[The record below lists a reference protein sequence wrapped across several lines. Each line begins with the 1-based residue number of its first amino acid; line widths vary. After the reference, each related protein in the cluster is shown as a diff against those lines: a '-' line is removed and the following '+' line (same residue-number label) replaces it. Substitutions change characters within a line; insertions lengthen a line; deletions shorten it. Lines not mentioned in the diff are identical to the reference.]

1 MITVVK
7 LEYTT
12 TLSKTTLMTLN
23 WRAAPFIRLLLP
35 LAMGIGLSFS
45 TSYTFP
51 HWWLLIPFLILL
63 GLQSRKTLP
72 HQQWWFGTSLSLFLC
87 LFGWS
92 LGSQQ
97 LQGFRSPALM
107 EATEDVQFFQGRI
120 IALSE
125 RESSTRIGLQL
136 MQSMLPDQPSAPLQG
151 RLLVYL
157 PSSEQVFRIGDQL
170 QIKGRIQPIPPP
182 KNPKAFDFATYM
194 RSQGYY
200 YQAFVKEKQWQYI
213 PVAKSAYLRRQATDL
228 RQQCLQILKAHLPSA
243 DEYAIGA
250 ALITGERSSLSPEI
264 KAGYAS
270 TGAMHVLAVS
280 GLHVG
285 LVYVGLQFL
294 LGLLGYWYGRWKW
307 LKMALLLLGIWGF
320 AYFTGATASVI
331 RAACMFSFVLIG
343 QSLKRYT
350 NIYNTI
356 AASAFCMLVINPI
369 LLFNI
374 GFQLS
379 YLALTGIVFFQGII
393 YQSWYIAN
401 PIGNYCWKLSSVAL
415 AAQLTTLPISLY
427 YFHQF
432 PVYFLLSGLV
442 VVPAAMIILSV
453 GLGLFVFNGV
463 PILGMVLGKILYACI
478 WGMNAVIFFL
488 QQLPASTLS
497 DIWID
502 IPMMLTLFMA
512 VLLLGA
518 YYLFYHKRL
527 WYGLASCLL
536 LFSIQY
542 NLQAWQQFN
551 KKEIVVYQVK
561 GQTVIDCIDGP
572 NCLRIVGGEGKPGTV
587 DWATTNYQSYSAIK
601 NITQID
607 MTDSIEGRAWSYQGG
622 FLQFYDWRMAILDTL
637 PPTKISSPIEFD
649 FALLHDNPRL
659 ELSELKD
666 YFIIQQLVWD
676 GSNDYWS
683 AKNWRAYCEEV
694 GVKFADVREE
704 GALVIGR

>member
-1 MITVVK
+1 
-7 LEYTT
+7 
-12 TLSKTTLMTLN
+12 MTLN

-35 LAMGIGLSFS
+35 LILGVGGAFL
-45 TSYTFP
+45 TSYTLSQ
-51 HWWLLIPFLILL
+51 WWLFIPFILLL
-63 GLQSRKTLP
+63 GLHNRKALP
-72 HQQWWFGTSLSLFLC
+72 HQQWIFGTCLFVFLG

-92 LGSQQ
+92 LASQQ
-97 LQGFRSPALM
+97 IGNFRPSALM
-107 EATEDVQFFQGRI
+107 EATEETRYFQGKI

-136 MQSMLPDQPSAPLQG
+136 MQSMLPDQSPAPLQG

-157 PSSEQVFRIGDQL
+157 PTTEQVFRIGDQL
-170 QIKGRIQPIPPP
+170 QIKGQAQAIPPP

-194 RSQGYY
+194 EGQGYY
-200 YQAFVKEKQWQYI
+200 YQTFVKEQQWQYI
-213 PVAKSAYLRRQATDL
+213 PVANAAVLRRQASHL
-228 RQQCLQILKAHLPSA
+228 RKQCLQILQQHLPSA

-250 ALITGERSSLSPEI
+250 ALITGERSALSPEI

-285 LVYVGLQFL
+285 LIYVGLQFL
-294 LGLLGYWYGRWKW
+294 IGLFGHWYGKWKW
-307 LKMALLLLGIWGF
+307 LKMALLLFGIWGF

-331 RAACMFSFVLIG
+331 RAACMFSFLLVG

-379 YLALTGIVFFQGII
+379 YLALTGIVFFQSII

-401 PIGNYCWKLSSVAL
+401 PLGNYCWKLSSVAL

-442 VVPAAMIILSV
+442 VVPAAMVILSV
-453 GLGLFVFNGV
+453 GLGLFVFHGV
-463 PILGMVLGKILYACI
+463 PLLGMLLGKILYACI
-478 WGMNAVIFFL
+478 WGMNAIIFFL
-488 QQLPASTLS
+488 QQLPGSTLS

-502 IPMMLTLFMA
+502 TLMMLTLFTA
-512 VLLLGA
+512 VFFLGA
-518 YYLFYHKRL
+518 YYLFYRKRL
-527 WYGLASCLL
+527 LYGFATCLL
-536 LFSIQY
+536 LFSFQY
-542 NLQAWQQFN
+542 NQQAWQHFN
-551 KKEIVVYQVK
+551 NKEIVVYQVK
-561 GQTVIDCIDGP
+561 DQTVIDCIDGA
-572 NCLRIVGGEGKPGTV
+572 NCLRIVGGKGKPGAL
-587 DWATTNYQSYSAIK
+587 DWATANYQSYRAVK
-601 NITQID
+601 NITQVD
-607 MTDSIEGRAWSYQGG
+607 LTDNIQGLSWSYQGG
-622 FLQFYDWRMAILDTL
+622 FLQFHDWRMAILDSL
-637 PPTKISSPIEFD
+637 PSTKTSSPVELD
-649 FALLHDNPRL
+649 FVLLHDNPRFNL
-659 ELSELKD
+659 HHLDD
-666 YFIIQQLVWD
+666 YFDVEQLVWD
-676 GSNDYWS
+676 GSNSYWS
-683 AKNWRAYCEEV
+683 AKTWREECEV
-694 GVKFADVREE
+694 RGLKFVDVRGE

>member
-1 MITVVK
+1 
-7 LEYTT
+7 
-12 TLSKTTLMTLN
+12 MTLN
-23 WRAAPFIRLLLP
+23 WRAAPFVRLLLP
-35 LAMGIGLSFS
+35 LIIGIGGAFL
-45 TSYTFP
+45 TSIVFP
-51 HWWLLIPFLILL
+51 HWWLFISFILL
-63 GLQSRKTLP
+63 LGFHYRKPLP
-72 HQQWWFGTSLSLFLC
+72 HQQWWFGSSLSLFLI

-97 LQGFRSPALM
+97 IKHFKPQALI
-107 EATEDVQFFQGRI
+107 ETVEEDQFFHGKI
-120 IALSE
+120 IAVSE
-125 RESSTRIGLQL
+125 RENSTRIGLQL
-136 MQSMLPDQPSAPLQG
+136 TQRMPPDLAAVPLQG

-157 PSSEQVFRIGDQL
+157 PNAEQVFRIGDQL
-170 QIKGRIQPIPPP
+170 QFKGRIQAIPPP

-194 RSQGYY
+194 ASQGYY
-200 YQAFVKEKQWQYI
+200 YQAFVKEQQWRYI
-213 PVAKSAYLRRQATDL
+213 PIANATILRRQASRL
-228 RQQCLQILKAHLPSA
+228 RKQCLQILRQHLPSV

-250 ALITGERSSLSPEI
+250 ALITGERSSLSPEV

-285 LVYVGLQFL
+285 LIYVGLQFL
-294 LGLLGYWYGRWKW
+294 LGLFGHWYGKWKW

-442 VVPAAMIILSV
+442 VVPAAMVILSM
-453 GLGLFVFNGV
+453 GLALFVFHGV
-463 PILGMVLGKILYACI
+463 PFLGLVLGKILYACI
-478 WGMNAVIFFL
+478 WGMNAIIFFL
-488 QQLPASTLS
+488 QKLPASTLK

-502 IPMMLTLFMA
+502 IPMMLTLFLA
-512 VLLLGA
+512 VFLLGA
-518 YYLFYHKRL
+518 YYLFHHKHL
-527 WYGLASCLL
+527 IYGLASCLL
-536 LFSIQY
+536 LFSIQF
-542 NLQAWQQFN
+542 NVHAWQQFN
-551 KKEIVVYQVK
+551 NQEIIVYQVK
-561 GQTVIDCIDGP
+561 DQTVVDCIDGP
-572 NCLRIVGGEGKPGTV
+572 NCLRIIAGTSKPGAL
-587 DWATTNYQSYSAIK
+587 DWATSNYQSYRAVK
-601 NITQID
+601 NITEVGL
-607 MTDSIEGRAWSYQGG
+607 TDSIEGLSWSYQAG
-622 FLQFYDWRMAILDTL
+622 FLQFYDWRMAILDSI
-637 PPTKISSPIEFD
+637 PPTKASSPIALD
-649 FALLHDNPRL
+649 VVLLHDNPRL
-659 ELSELKD
+659 ELLELED
-666 YFIIQQLVWD
+666 HFTFEQLVWD

-683 AKNWRAYCEEV
+683 AKTWREE
-694 GVKFADVREE
+694 GEEKGLKFVDVREQ
-704 GALVIGR
+704 GALVIGW